1 MHMCNVMSNTCNNSL
16 MHLNFK
22 ARGREVNRTGIR
34 GDCALCVCVGVFM
47 SRVGVCEVGQSWSG
61 VYSAVCGYV

>member
-1 MHMCNVMSNTCNNSL
+1 